1 MPKKE
6 LRYNTQ
12 TFLVILGV
20 ILIIL
25 AGIFYLKNKSA
36 KQPSIVPNPE
46 ETLFQQEGMVRKTG
60 ELVRP
65 LTDEEI
71 QKMREETDGVLS
83 VAGQEAVLKDKTG
96 LGITGVAKRAFSD
109 SKFYFK
115 IDAKGLK
122 WLDKGYYYE
131 GFLEKDNQYISLGRV
146 EVDNFNNGL
155 LYYSGSQDKSDYQIV
170 VVTKEVEDNN
180 PAPGEII
187 LQGQF

>member
-1 MPKKE
+1 MSKKE

-25 AGIFYLKNKSA
+25 AGIFYLKSKNL

-46 ETLFQQEGMVRKTG
+46 EIMVSEEGMVKKTG

-71 QKMREETDGVLS
+71 QKMREEVDGVLS
-83 VAGQEAVLKDKTG
+83 SGGQKTILEDKVG
-96 LGITGVAKRAFSD
+96 LGIVGEAKRAFSD

-115 IDAKGLK
+115 ISAKGLK
-122 WLDKGYYYE
+122 FLDKGYFYE
-131 GFLEKDNQYISLGRV
+131 GFLQNNGQYISLGRV
-146 EVDNFNNGL
+146 EIDDLNNAI
-155 LYYSGSQDKSDYQIV
+155 LYYSSSQDKSDYQIV
-170 VVTKEVEDNN
+170 IVTKEVEDNN